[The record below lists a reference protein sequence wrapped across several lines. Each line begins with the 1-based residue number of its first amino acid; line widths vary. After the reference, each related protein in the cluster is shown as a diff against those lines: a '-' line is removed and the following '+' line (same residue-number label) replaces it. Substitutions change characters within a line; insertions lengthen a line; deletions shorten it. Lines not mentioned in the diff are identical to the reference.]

1 MCVLCGEIH
10 TQSIVNESESE
21 SEMNDDDDDDD
32 ILRERTYHSMEANE
46 QDEVKLNSNAT
57 TQSRNIYYYH

>member
-1 MCVLCGEIH
+1 
-10 TQSIVNESESE
+10 
-21 SEMNDDDDDDD
+21 MNTHEFDVGM
-32 ILRERTYHSMEANE
+32 RQANE